1 MKLSK
6 SDRASILSLTRE
18 ALALAGDVKKG
29 YISKEEAQPRLLEI
43 ELRLRALGVPLPPN

>member
-6 SDRASILSLTRE
+6 SDRASILSLTKE

-29 YISKEEAQPRLLEI
+29 RISKEDAQPRLLEI
-43 ELRLRALGVPLPPN
+43 ELRLRTLGVPLPL